1 MGATEAINLCL
12 QAVARPGDVIAVE
25 TPTFYAMLHAIE
37 RMGMKVVEVP
47 TDPELGIDVDML
59 ARLARELPI
68 AARMVMPNFQNP
80 LGFRMPDERKA
91 ALVRLATE
99 RDMPIIENGVCNELY
114 YGDTPPGTLKAHDTK
129 RAWCCTAR
137 PSKTLTSVYRIGW
150 HCRRYRDQVEK
161 LKFLNTLTTPA
172 IPQLAIAEYLER
184 DGYDHRLR
192 RMRKAYAQQAG
203 LIAPRGA
210 PMVLGRHRAL
220 EPARRIRI
228 VGGTARADRRH
239 GNLPAG
245 AGARHHRRAGLHV
258 LGSRQL
264 PQFHPAQP
272 QQPLVA
278 RGRAGGGHR
287 RQDRRQRPARQTLTA
302 RLLCP
307 ATQAACAVSW
317 RRMRTG
323 IDLYDGVPDSSSI

>member
-1 MGATEAINLCL
+1 MPAGRG
-12 QAVARPGDVIAVE
+12 RPGDVIAVE

-68 AARMVMPNFQNP
+68 AACMVMPNFQNP

-129 RAWCCTAR
+129 GLVLHCSSF
-137 PSKTLTSVYRIGW
+137 SKTLTSVYRIGW
-150 HCRRYRDQVEK
+150 ALPGRYRDQVEK

-203 LIAPRGA
+203 LMRHAVHRWFPEGTRTSNPQGGYVLWVELPAPIDG
-210 PMVLGRHRAL
+210 MEIYQRAL
-220 EPARRIRI
+220 ERGITVGPGYMFSVSDSYRNFIRLNYSSPWSREVEQAVATVGKIAASALRARR
-228 VGGTARADRRH
+228 
-239 GNLPAG
+239 
-245 AGARHHRRAGLHV
+245 
-258 LGSRQL
+258 
-264 PQFHPAQP
+264 
-272 QQPLVA
+272 
-278 RGRAGGGHR
+278 
-287 RQDRRQRPARQTLTA
+287 
-302 RLLCP
+302 
-307 ATQAACAVSW
+307 
-317 RRMRTG
+317 
-323 IDLYDGVPDSSSI
+323 

>member
-68 AARMVMPNFQNP
+68 AACMVMPNFQNP

-129 RAWCCTAR
+129 GLVLHCSSFSR
-137 PSKTLTSVYRIGW
+137 P
-150 HCRRYRDQVEK
+150 
-161 LKFLNTLTTPA
+161 
-172 IPQLAIAEYLER
+172 
-184 DGYDHRLR
+184 
-192 RMRKAYAQQAG
+192 
-203 LIAPRGA
+203 
-210 PMVLGRHRAL
+210 
-220 EPARRIRI
+220 
-228 VGGTARADRRH
+228 
-239 GNLPAG
+239 
-245 AGARHHRRAGLHV
+245 
-258 LGSRQL
+258 
-264 PQFHPAQP
+264 
-272 QQPLVA
+272 
-278 RGRAGGGHR
+278 
-287 RQDRRQRPARQTLTA
+287 
-302 RLLCP
+302 
-307 ATQAACAVSW
+307 
-317 RRMRTG
+317 
-323 IDLYDGVPDSSSI
+323 